1 MFRLVLIDKTK
12 DLISFESLLD
22 DPGLLILYFL
32 NLSYLKELTD
42 LSLPSGLLRENADLT
57 FLGLSKFIQ
66 VTEDL

>member
-12 DLISFESLLD
+12 DLISFESFLD